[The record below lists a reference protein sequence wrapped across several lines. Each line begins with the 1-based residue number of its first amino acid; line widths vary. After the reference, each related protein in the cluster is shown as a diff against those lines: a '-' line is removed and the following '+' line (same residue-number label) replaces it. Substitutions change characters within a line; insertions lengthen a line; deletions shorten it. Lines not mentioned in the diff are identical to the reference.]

1 MKKEVNITVGIIAA
15 VGIAFSAVSLNTSSK
30 NVQQV
35 SSHSEKKSDFSIDSS
50 KSVTTTNN
58 TQLTNAADASS
69 YDPNKTM
76 KGVEVT
82 QTMIDNTRSELIA
95 AGLPADQ
102 WGPSDIKKIITES
115 SRQNVSV
122 VDYAKDNFHE

>member
-30 NVQQV
+30 NTQQV
-35 SSHSEKKSDFSIDSS
+35 SSNSEKKSDFSKNSS
-50 KSVTTTNN
+50 KSVTTANN
-58 TQLTNAADASS
+58 TQLTNATDASS
-69 YDPNKTM
+69 YDPNKTVQ
-76 KGVEVT
+76 GVEVT
-82 QTMIDNTRSELIA
+82 QTMIDSVRNELIS
-95 AGLPADQ
+95 AGLPADE